1 MRNLKES
8 TSFKWRT
15 EAMETRNQES
25 NSTNTE
31 CPVGTASLTF
41 YATGARF
48 VNNGDVPEILWTV
61 KPETEL

>member
-1 MRNLKES
+1 
-8 TSFKWRT
+8 
-15 EAMETRNQES
+15 METRNQES